1 MNLNTAISEAI
12 TKGAAKAVRKPVAG
26 LRRDVALLKRELA
39 ELKRL
44 VKALGRQAPAAVR
57 PEAEGQE
64 PPNIRPTAKMVLA
77 FRKKLGLTQ
86 AQLASLVGV
95 SNLTV
100 SKWETSGGRLHMRG
114 RALAGFARVRA
125 MGKRE
130 AKKAVVCKE

>member
-1 MNLNTAISEAI
+1 VNLNTAIAEAI
-12 TKGAAKAVRKPVAG
+12 AKGASKTTRKPVAS
-26 LRRDVALLKRELA
+26 LRRDVAALKRELA
-39 ELKRL
+39 VLRRQLKT
-44 VKALGRQAPAAVR
+44 LGKQARSATR

-95 SNLTV
+95 SSLTV
-100 SKWETSGGRLHMRG
+100 SKWETSEGWLHMRG
-114 RALAGFARVRA
+114 RALAGFARARA

-130 AKKAVVCKE
+130 VKKALAGEL